1 MAPSVKEALTRGRQI
16 LRRAGVPE
24 AAVDAE
30 VLLAHVLATDRLALY
45 RDEQRTLSFREWTHF
60 RDLLARRARR
70 EPVAYLTGRKEFM
83 GLTFAVNR
91 AVLIPRP
98 ETELL
103 VERALTLLSGREAPV
118 VVDVGTGCG
127 AVAVS
132 LAHYHPGAEVYA
144 TDISDAALSV
154 ARENAARHGLAH
166 RVCFYCGDLLAPVA
180 FLAGRVDLV
189 VANLPYVPSGELAR
203 LPPDVRDYEPRAA
216 LDGGPNGLA
225 PHRRLVPQAARTLR
239 AGGILLAEV
248 GPGQGRVL
256 ADLLVAAGW
265 RRTRVILDYGGR
277 ERVVEAV
284 RQ

>member
-1 MAPSVKEALTRGRQI
+1 LAPLVKEALAYGRQT

-45 RDEQRTLSFREWTHF
+45 RDERRALSPREWSLF

-103 VERALTLLSGREAPV
+103 VERALALLADREAPV

-132 LAHYHPGAEVYA
+132 LAYYHCGAEIYA
-144 TDISDAALSV
+144 TDISEAALAV
-154 ARENAARHGLAH
+154 ARENAARHGVAH
-166 RVCFYCGDLLAPVA
+166 RVSFYCGDLLAPVA

-189 VANLPYVPSGELAR
+189 AANLPYVPSAELAR
-203 LPPDVRDYEPRAA
+203 LPPDVRNYEPRAA
-216 LDGGPNGLA
+216 LDGGPDGLA
-225 PHRRLVPQAARTLR
+225 LHRRLVPQATRTLR
-239 AGGILLAEV
+239 TGGVLLAEV
-248 GPGQGRVL
+248 GPGQGGVL
-256 ADLLVAAGW
+256 AEWLAAAGW
-265 RRTRVILDYGGR
+265 RGTRLILDYGGR

-284 RQ
+284 R

>member
-1 MAPSVKEALTRGRQI
+1 LAPSVKEALTRGRQI

-45 RDEQRTLSFREWTHF
+45 REEQRALSPREWTLF
-60 RDLLARRARR
+60 RDLLVRRARR

-83 GLTFAVNR
+83 GLAFAVNR

-103 VERALTLLSGREAPV
+103 VERALALSSGWEAPV

-132 LAHYHPGAEVYA
+132 LAYYHAWAEVHA
-144 TDISDAALSV
+144 TDISDAALAV
-154 ARENAARHGLAH
+154 ARENAARHGVAS
-166 RVCFYCGDLLAPVA
+166 RVHLYPGDLLAPVV

-189 VANLPYVPSGELAR
+189 VANLPYVTSGELAR

-216 LDGGPNGLA
+216 LDGGPDGLA
-225 PHRRLVPQAARTLR
+225 LYRRLVPQAARVLR
-239 AGGILLAEV
+239 AGGVLLAEV

-265 RRTRVILDYGGR
+265 RETRVILDYGGR
-277 ERVVEAV
+277 ERVVEAI
-284 RQ
+284 R